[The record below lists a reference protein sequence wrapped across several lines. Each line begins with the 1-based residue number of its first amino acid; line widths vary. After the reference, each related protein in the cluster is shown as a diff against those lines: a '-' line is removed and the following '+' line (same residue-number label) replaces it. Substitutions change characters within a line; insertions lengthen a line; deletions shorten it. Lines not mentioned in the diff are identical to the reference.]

1 MQTIG
6 NVVRLA
12 FVLLLLCG
20 AVYSP
25 SAQAA
30 SVCGRPTKWDVDYAR
45 DTYPTE
51 AQALAACY
59 AVPKT
64 IVNDSFSSGREYFY
78 DFVGC
83 IRVDV
88 HTEPELGRYRAEY
101 KLRSVYNG
109 RGIVTTDCSAMH
121 PVENHKPSD
130 TESVTRFRFRKYLP
144 DKAKNLGEACADQC
158 FGDPINAGTGNKFES
173 RTEFMGEGVFPLQ
186 VRWVYNSFGTA
197 PGSDNRLTFGRNRA
211 HHYLRSIVLS
221 SFAEGSVAWVV
232 HPDGR
237 TISFYRQQDDVWAA
251 DSPGI
256 GTLERVPLA
265 AGALGWRYKAMD
277 GSIEDYGE
285 NGELRT
291 LTSPQ
296 GFKQAVE
303 YDSAGRLA
311 TVTDP
316 NARKLMFE
324 YQGAGRQV
332 SVIRL
337 PDGQSLGFSYT
348 QNGDLERVT
357 YPGGASI
364 VYAYDEPAHMQVPA
378 SGGALTG
385 VYDENGQRYSTTDY
399 IDGNIAVRTA
409 LGGGVDVQT
418 GSYTSTGDI
427 QTPRR
432 AVVTTG
438 LGATINKVFTVK
450 NGRTL
455 LASVSKSC
463 SGCVSSQQVYT
474 YDAFGQQDRIT
485 HNGVTTDYD
494 YNARGL
500 LTKRTDDADG
510 AAGVRR
516 STETDW
522 DPLRPLALQQRI
534 LDGNGAVVGV
544 RNWTYNERGQ
554 ALAIGQTDP
563 ATGDSR
569 LSTTR
574 YCEQADIDS
583 GLCPVLGLLVEQDGA
598 RTDTADTTRY
608 SYYMADAAGCAVSS
622 DLCGYRRGDLWKIV
636 NAAGHTQEILRYDGA
651 GRVLSSKDANG
662 VVVDLEYTGRG
673 WLAARKMRGPDANS
687 ETDDA
692 ITRYEYD
699 LAGQVK
705 KVIQPDGSYVR
716 YEYDAAHRL
725 TDIFDMADNRIHYTL
740 DAAGNRIKEDT
751 KDAGGALKRTL
762 SRIYN
767 QLGQLQTAKTA
778 EGHPTGY
785 TYDADG
791 NGDVVTDA
799 LGRKTDSD
807 YDPLGRL
814 AKTLQDV
821 GGINAKTEFKYD
833 AQDRLVRVTDPK
845 NLNTDYGYNGFGDQV
860 RLSSPDTGV
869 STFTYDSA
877 GNRKTATDARGI
889 TQTYSYD
896 ALNRVTGV
904 GYPTSSLDVAYT
916 YDSVPAVCAV
926 GETFTKGRLTLMTDG
941 SGSTQY
947 CYDRFGN
954 TTRKVQ
960 TTNGKV
966 FTVRYGYTLA
976 GQLSSLT
983 YPDGALV
990 SYRRD
995 PQGRITQIDAK
1006 RGTPGAVAEVLLR
1019 QATYHPFGAVA
1030 GWTYGNGRTMF
1041 RSADLDYRTVAVS
1054 DPSPGGLSVGFG
1066 FDAVGNVE
1074 KLTPAGAT
1082 NALLVYSYDA
1092 LNRFTGLRD
1101 GPTGASIESYT
1112 YDAAGNRTSFTNAA
1126 GGQIY
1131 TYALDSHRLI
1141 QAGSASTRGY
1151 DANGNSTQIDGKS
1164 FSYNDAG
1171 RNNELKLG
1179 SVPLRAYVYNG
1190 RGEQVRK
1197 YSGSDDRYTVYD
1209 EAGHWLGEYDFNG
1222 VVVQQAIWMEAAPVG
1237 LWTGAVVQ
1245 QALHYVEVDH
1255 LATPRVVIDPVRD
1268 LAVWAWDLKGE
1279 VFGAGSPNEDTDGD
1293 GVMFSFNMRFAGQQ
1307 YDATS
1312 GLNYNYNRDYEPG
1325 TGRYTQVDPLLHSQP
1340 RSWGA
1345 AKPYSY
1351 AELQPFR
1358 YNDPLGLFSWDPSCM
1373 NDCNAGGI
1381 NQDWRSQIDREART
1395 LCQGLSN
1402 FVTNVRR
1409 AKCIS
1414 KSCEDAVV
1422 SCGEC
1427 PARRNPTDGSSSV
1440 GAAESKVGFWGVRF
1454 NTPKICTNAAMHK
1467 TTHKPGFG
1475 GVILIHELAHGCGW
1489 DDKGGEGVPDPW
1501 SASYEEEALR
1511 LGF

>member
-45 DTYPTE
+45 DIYPTE

-64 IVNDSFSSGREYFY
+64 IVNDSFSSGLEFFY

-83 IRVDV
+83 VRTDV

-109 RGIVTTDCSAMH
+109 RGIVTTDCSAMY
-121 PVENHKPSD
+121 PVQNLKPSD
-130 TESVTRFRFRKYLP
+130 TESVERFRFRKYKP
-144 DKAKNLGEACADQC
+144 EKEKNLGKACADQC

-173 RTEFMGEGVFPLQ
+173 HTEFMGEGVFPLQ
-186 VRWVYNSFGTA
+186 VTWVYNSFGTA
-197 PGSDNRLTFGRNRA
+197 PGLDNRLAFGRNRA
-211 HHYLRSIVLS
+211 HHYLRSVVLS

-265 AGALGWRYKAMD
+265 AGVLGWRYKAMD

-303 YDSAGRLA
+303 YDSAGRLVA
-311 TVTDP
+311 VTDP

-474 YDAFGQQDRIT
+474 YDASGQQDRIT
-485 HNGVTTDYD
+485 RNGVTTDYD

-510 AAGVRR
+510 AVGTRR

-534 LDGNGAVVGV
+534 LDGNGAVVGI

-554 ALAIGQTDP
+554 ALTIGQTDP

-569 LSTTR
+569 VSTTR

-583 GLCPVLGLLVEQDGA
+583 GLCPVLGLPVEQDGA
-598 RTDTADTTRY
+598 RTDTADITRY
-608 SYYMADAAGCAVSS
+608 SYYMADAAGCAVSP

-740 DAAGNRIKEDT
+740 DAAGNRVKEDT

-869 STFTYDSA
+869 STFTYDSVGA
-877 GNRKTATDARGI
+877 RRTETDARGVVR
-889 TQTYSYD
+889 TYSYD
-896 ALNRVTGV
+896 VLGRLTGISYSNNNHNQSVHYSYDAV
-904 GYPTSSLDVAYT
+904 GSACQS
-916 YDSVPAVCAV
+916 
-926 GETFTKGRLTLMTDG
+926 GETFAIGRVTSMTDS

-947 CYDRFGN
+947 CYDHFGRVV
-954 TTRKVQ
+954 RKYQNVAG
-960 TTNGKV
+960 TDLV
-966 FTVRYGYTLA
+966 FQYSYSLSGELKAVAYPKGLVVTYGRDGQHRVSEVRVRYGTNA
-976 GQLSSLT
+976 
-983 YPDGALV
+983 
-990 SYRRD
+990 
-995 PQGRITQIDAK
+995 
-1006 RGTPGAVAEVLLR
+1006 AEQVLLTR
-1019 QATYHPFGAVA
+1019 VDYYPFGPFSTLVYA
-1030 GWTYGNGRTMF
+1030 NGRSVN
-1041 RSADLDYRTVAVS
+1041 RVADLNYRISNLNDTHGSEISLGLDY
-1054 DPSPGGLSVGFG
+1054 
-1066 FDAVGNVE
+1066 DALGNVE
-1074 KLTPAGAT
+1074 KLRPGVSGSPV
-1082 NALLVYSYDA
+1082 LSMGYDS
-1092 LNRFTGLRD
+1092 LNRLKSIRD
-1101 GPTGASIESYT
+1101 DAADAVIESYAYDST
-1112 YDAAGNRTSFTNAA
+1112 GNRMGFSSAAGTRNYVYAPDSHRLVEGGAGDLRSYDAAGNTTALRGMSLRYDGESRLASVDMGAA
-1126 GGQIY
+1126 TIRSY
-1131 TYALDSHRLI
+1131 
-1141 QAGSASTRGY
+1141 
-1151 DANGNSTQIDGKS
+1151 
-1164 FSYNDAG
+1164 SYNGLDE
-1171 RNNELKLG
+1171 RVYD
-1179 SVPLRAYVYNG
+1179 SVRDIRYVYG
-1190 RGEQVRK
+1190 QFGQVLGA
-1197 YSGSDDRYTVYD
+1197 YGPTAGAQEVIWIDDV
-1209 EAGHWLGEYDFNG
+1209 
-1222 VVVQQAIWMEAAPVG
+1222 PVG
-1237 LWTGAVVQ
+1237 LISYEAGQASLLYIESDHLKTPRAIIDPIRDRAIWSWSLRGEAFGNSSASEDPDSDGIRFGFDLRLPGQVYDDLTG
-1245 QALHYVEVDH
+1245 LHYNYYRNYDPTVGRYLESD
-1255 LATPRVVIDPVRD
+1255 PSEFPPVR
-1268 LAVWAWDLKGE
+1268 
-1279 VFGAGSPNEDTDGD
+1279 
-1293 GVMFSFNMRFAGQQ
+1293 R
-1307 YDATS
+1307 
-1312 GLNYNYNRDYEPG
+1312 
-1325 TGRYTQVDPLLHSQP
+1325 
-1340 RSWGA
+1340 
-1345 AKPYSY
+1345 
-1351 AELQPFR
+1351 
-1358 YNDPLGLFSWDPSCM
+1358 
-1373 NDCNAGGI
+1373 
-1381 NQDWRSQIDREART
+1381 RT
-1395 LCQGLSN
+1395 L
-1402 FVTNVRR
+1402 
-1409 AKCIS
+1409 
-1414 KSCEDAVV
+1414 
-1422 SCGEC
+1422 
-1427 PARRNPTDGSSSV
+1427 
-1440 GAAESKVGFWGVRF
+1440 
-1454 NTPKICTNAAMHK
+1454 M
-1467 TTHKPGFG
+1467 
-1475 GVILIHELAHGCGW
+1475 
-1489 DDKGGEGVPDPW
+1489 
-1501 SASYEEEALR
+1501 
-1511 LGF
+1511 